1 MHCECCDVILNDEEA
16 TAKFADSGHYVSMC
30 AKCRKH
36 LPKDLKITTR
46 YDLVQS
52 RQSRKEQEA
61 EDAETNDYDLK
72 WSDYDGEEQD

>member
-16 TAKFADSGHYVSMC
+16 TAKFVESGHYVSMC
-30 AKCRKH
+30 SQCRKH

-46 YDLVQS
+46 YDLVQT
-52 RQSRKEQEA
+52 RKDHEA

-72 WSDYDGEEQD
+72 WSDDNGEEE